1 MDGYNTIIF
10 GHRILFRPLLH
21 PDKTHNDVILWTDNV
36 PLGDVKCVLV
46 GPFNFAAKCNTI
58 LSNQFIDRN
67 IWEKLVA
74 TCIKVGVIDSILSYA
89 STFYNRWH

>member
-58 LSNQFIDRN
+58 LPNQFIDRN
-67 IWEKLVA
+67 IWYELAA
-74 TCIKVGVIDSILSYA
+74 TYIEAGVIAPTLSNA
-89 STFYNRWH
+89 STLYNR